1 MITLSLSVHQIVDFL
16 FRSGDIDDRI
26 YNTSSMLEG
35 TRLHKF
41 YQDRQGN
48 NYLKEYYLKYNF
60 YVDDYELIVDGR
72 SDGIILGPI
81 VTIEEIKT
89 TVDDLEHFFKEN
101 EMWHLAQAEFYAY
114 IYAKNNNLNKINVSL
129 MYFSQNKK
137 DRLKKLYNYDFDI
150 LEQKIY
156 CYLNDYLS
164 YQKTFLIKESLRD
177 ESLKNLSFPFPFIRK
192 GQNELIESTIEC
204 VLNHTSNFVEASTGI
219 GKTISTLYGS
229 LCLMKDKRIDK
240 IFYSTPKNSGFL
252 SAINALNIFKNKDVR
267 LTSVE
272 IIAKDKACLNK
283 KRIGKCNPDECKFTI
298 GYYDKLKEVIK
309 EIVLNNDTI
318 DANLIKKYAIKYKMC
333 PFELSLDLSLL
344 ADVIISDYNYL
355 FDPISQ
361 LKRYFESP
369 DKQYK
374 MIALIDEAHNMV
386 NRSVDMFSAIL
397 SSSSFFKALTDLKKI
412 RNKQIMK
419 IYNSLE
425 EYFNYYLEFDFS
437 EQKEFILD
445 SLNIEF
451 VLRLKKYNEE
461 IKKYRLKHKKFKSEN
476 VDNFNRDLYRF
487 LLIYD
492 YYIKYKDQY
501 KLFIRSEKEDEITLN
516 MMCLDASKFIV
527 SSLNHFEGSIFFSAT
542 LSPIDYYINLIVNNN
557 NNNVKTLS
565 LPSPFKKENFKV
577 LVDNSTSFIYK
588 DRLLTIDK
596 IRDYILTFSKK
607 RKGNYM
613 VFCPSYKY
621 LETLKLVLK
630 DDDLNII
637 YQEKNMTNVSK
648 DLFLNEF
655 KEKVNKTTVGV
666 VVLGGIFS
674 EGIDLVGDRLN
685 GVIILG
691 IGLPSISFENELKKE
706 YYNSL
711 SYNGF
716 EYAYINVGINK
727 ITQALGRLIRSE
739 NDKGIALLIDYRYK
753 NKTYI
758 PLFNDKWSNHK
769 VIKNKYELEDELDK
783 FYKN

>member
-1 MITLSLSVHQIVDFL
+1 
-16 FRSGDIDDRI
+16 
-26 YNTSSMLEG
+26 
-35 TRLHKF
+35 
-41 YQDRQGN
+41 
-48 NYLKEYYLKYNF
+48 
-60 YVDDYELIVDGR
+60 
-72 SDGIILGPI
+72 
-81 VTIEEIKT
+81 
-89 TVDDLEHFFKEN
+89 
-101 EMWHLAQAEFYAY
+101 MWHLAQAEFYAY
-114 IYAKNNNLNKINVSL
+114 IYAKNNNLNKINISL

-177 ESLKNLSFPFPFIRK
+177 ESLKNLSFPFPFIRN

-309 EIVLNNDTI
+309 EIVLNNDII
-318 DANLIKKYAIKYKMC
+318 DANLIKKYALKYTMC

-344 ADVIISDYNYL
+344 SDVIISDYNYL

-445 SLNIEF
+445 SLNIDF

-557 NNNVKTLS
+557 NNVKTLS

-596 IRDYILTFSKK
+596 ISDYILKFSKK

-630 DDDLNII
+630 DDNLNII

>member
-48 NYLKEYYLKYNF
+48 NYLKEYYLKYIF

-89 TVDDLEHFFKEN
+89 TVDDLDHFFKEN

-114 IYAKNNNLNKINVSL
+114 IYAKTNNLNKINVSL

-137 DRLKKLYNYDFDI
+137 DRLKKIYDYDFDI

-177 ESLKNLSFPFPFIRK
+177 ESLKNLSFPFPFIRN

-309 EIVLNNDTI
+309 EIVLNNDII
-318 DANLIKKYAIKYKMC
+318 DANLIKKYALKYTMC

-386 NRSVDMFSAIL
+386 NRSVDMFSSIL

-445 SLNIEF
+445 SLNIDF

-557 NNNVKTLS
+557 NNVKTLS

-588 DRLLTIDK
+588 DRLLTMDK

-655 KEKVNKTTVGV
+655 KEKVDKTTVGV

-769 VIKNKYELEDELDK
+769 VIKNKFELEDELDK

>member
-48 NYLKEYYLKYNF
+48 NYLKEYYLKYIF

-89 TVDDLEHFFKEN
+89 TVDDLDHFFKEN

-114 IYAKNNNLNKINVSL
+114 IYAKNNNLNKINISL

-137 DRLKKLYNYDFDI
+137 DRLKKIYNYDFDI

-156 CYLNDYLS
+156 RYLNDYLS

-177 ESLKNLSFPFPFIRK
+177 ESLKNLSFPFPFIRN

-309 EIVLNNDTI
+309 EIVLNNDII
-318 DANLIKKYAIKYKMC
+318 DANLIKKYALKYTMC

-344 ADVIISDYNYL
+344 SDVIISDYNYL

-386 NRSVDMFSAIL
+386 NRSVDMFSSIL

-419 IYNSLE
+419 IYNSME

-445 SLNIEF
+445 SLNIDF

-557 NNNVKTLS
+557 NNVKTLS

-637 YQEKNMTNVSK
+637 YQEKNMTNISK

>member
-1 MITLSLSVHQIVDFL
+1 
-16 FRSGDIDDRI
+16 
-26 YNTSSMLEG
+26 
-35 TRLHKF
+35 
-41 YQDRQGN
+41 
-48 NYLKEYYLKYNF
+48 
-60 YVDDYELIVDGR
+60 
-72 SDGIILGPI
+72 
-81 VTIEEIKT
+81 
-89 TVDDLEHFFKEN
+89 
-101 EMWHLAQAEFYAY
+101 
-114 IYAKNNNLNKINVSL
+114 
-129 MYFSQNKK
+129 
-137 DRLKKLYNYDFDI
+137 
-150 LEQKIY
+150 
-156 CYLNDYLS
+156 
-164 YQKTFLIKESLRD
+164 
-177 ESLKNLSFPFPFIRK
+177 
-192 GQNELIESTIEC
+192 QNELIESTIEC

-229 LCLMKDKRIDK
+229 LCLMKDKRVDK

-309 EIVLNNDTI
+309 EIVLNNDII
-318 DANLIKKYAIKYKMC
+318 DANLIKKYALKYTMC

-386 NRSVDMFSAIL
+386 NRSVDMFSSIL

-445 SLNIEF
+445 SLNIDF
-451 VLRLKKYNEE
+451 VLRLKKYSEE

-557 NNNVKTLS
+557 NNVKTLS

-596 IRDYILTFSKK
+596 ISDYILTFSKK

-769 VIKNKYELEDELDK
+769 VIKNKYELEYELDK

>member
-48 NYLKEYYLKYNF
+48 NYLKEYYLKYIF

-89 TVDDLEHFFKEN
+89 TVDDLDHFFKEN

-114 IYAKNNNLNKINVSL
+114 IYAKNSNLNKINISL

-177 ESLKNLSFPFPFIRK
+177 ESLKNLSFPFPFIRN

-309 EIVLNNDTI
+309 EIVLNNDII
-318 DANLIKKYAIKYKMC
+318 DANLIKKYALKYTMC

-386 NRSVDMFSAIL
+386 NRSVDMFSSIL

-445 SLNIEF
+445 SLNIDF

-557 NNNVKTLS
+557 NNVKTLS

-621 LETLKLVLK
+621 LDTLKLVLK

>member
-48 NYLKEYYLKYNF
+48 NYLKEYYLKYIF

-89 TVDDLEHFFKEN
+89 TVDDLDHFFKEN

-114 IYAKNNNLNKINVSL
+114 IYAKTNNLNKINVSL

-177 ESLKNLSFPFPFIRK
+177 ESLKNLSFPFPFIRN

-309 EIVLNNDTI
+309 EIVLNNDII

-445 SLNIEF
+445 SLNIDF

-557 NNNVKTLS
+557 NNVKTLS

-596 IRDYILTFSKK
+596 IKEYILTFSKK

-648 DLFLNEF
+648 DLFLSEF

>member
-48 NYLKEYYLKYNF
+48 NYLKEYYLKYIF

-72 SDGIILGPI
+72 SDGIILGTI

-89 TVDDLEHFFKEN
+89 TIDDLDHFFKEN

-156 CYLNDYLS
+156 GYLNDYLS

-177 ESLKNLSFPFPFIRK
+177 ESLKNLSFPFPFIRN

-309 EIVLNNDTI
+309 EIVLNNDII
-318 DANLIKKYAIKYKMC
+318 DANLIKKYALKYTMC

-344 ADVIISDYNYL
+344 ADVIISDYNYI

-445 SLNIEF
+445 SLNIDF

-557 NNNVKTLS
+557 NNVKTLS

-596 IRDYILTFSKK
+596 ISDYILTFSKK

-769 VIKNKYELEDELDK
+769 VIKNKYELEYELDK

>member
-48 NYLKEYYLKYNF
+48 NYLKEYYLKYIF

-89 TVDDLEHFFKEN
+89 TIDDLDHFFKEN

-137 DRLKKLYNYDFDI
+137 DRLKKIYNYDFDI

-156 CYLNDYLS
+156 RYLNDYLS
-164 YQKTFLIKESLRD
+164 YQKTFLIKERIRD
-177 ESLKNLSFPFPFIRK
+177 ESLKNLSFPFPFIRN

-309 EIVLNNDTI
+309 EIVLNNDI
-318 DANLIKKYAIKYKMC
+318 IGANLIKKYALKYTMC

-386 NRSVDMFSAIL
+386 NRSVDMFSSIL

-445 SLNIEF
+445 SLNIDF

-557 NNNVKTLS
+557 NNVKTLS

-648 DLFLNEF
+648 DLFLSEF

>member
-48 NYLKEYYLKYNF
+48 NYLKEYYLKYIF

-89 TVDDLEHFFKEN
+89 TVDDLDHFFKEN

-114 IYAKNNNLNKINVSL
+114 IYAKNNNLNKINISL

-177 ESLKNLSFPFPFIRK
+177 ESLKNLSFPFPFIRN

-309 EIVLNNDTI
+309 EIVLNNDII
-318 DANLIKKYAIKYKMC
+318 DANLIKKYALKYTMC

-344 ADVIISDYNYL
+344 SDVIISDYNYL

-386 NRSVDMFSAIL
+386 NRSVDMFSSIL

-445 SLNIEF
+445 SLNIDF

-557 NNNVKTLS
+557 NNVKTLS

-596 IRDYILTFSKK
+596 IKEYILTFSKK

>member
-48 NYLKEYYLKYNF
+48 NYLKEYYLKYIF

-89 TVDDLEHFFKEN
+89 TIDDLDHFFKEN

-114 IYAKNNNLNKINVSL
+114 IYAKTNNLNKINVSL

-137 DRLKKLYNYDFDI
+137 DRLKKIYNYDFDI

-164 YQKTFLIKESLRD
+164 YQKTFLIKERIRD
-177 ESLKNLSFPFPFIRK
+177 ESLKNLSFPFPFIRN

-309 EIVLNNDTI
+309 EIVLNNDII
-318 DANLIKKYAIKYKMC
+318 DANLIKKYALKYTMC

-386 NRSVDMFSAIL
+386 NRSVDMFSSIL

-445 SLNIEF
+445 SLNIDF

-557 NNNVKTLS
+557 NNVKTLS

-655 KEKVNKTTVGV
+655 KEKVDKTTVGV

>member
-1 MITLSLSVHQIVDFL
+1 MFHILIVLSHEQVITFNPSSLIIFIIVPQCPSNTLIHSLLSISHNFTRLSLPPDANVPSVISHRD
-16 FRSGDIDDRI
+16 
-26 YNTSSMLEG
+26 
-35 TRLHKF
+35 
-41 YQDRQGN
+41 
-48 NYLKEYYLKYNF
+48 
-60 YVDDYELIVDGR
+60 
-72 SDGIILGPI
+72 
-81 VTIEEIKT
+81 VT
-89 TVDDLEHFFKEN
+89 
-101 EMWHLAQAEFYAY
+101 Q
-114 IYAKNNNLNKINVSL
+114 S
-129 MYFSQNKK
+129 
-137 DRLKKLYNYDFDI
+137 
-150 LEQKIY
+150 
-156 CYLNDYLS
+156 
-164 YQKTFLIKESLRD
+164 
-177 ESLKNLSFPFPFIRK
+177 
-192 GQNELIESTIEC
+192 EC
-204 VLNHTSNFVEASTGI
+204 AF
-219 GKTISTLYGS
+219 
-229 LCLMKDKRIDK
+229 
-240 IFYSTPKNSGFL
+240 
-252 SAINALNIFKNKDVR
+252 
-267 LTSVE
+267 
-272 IIAKDKACLNK
+272 
-283 KRIGKCNPDECKFTI
+283 
-298 GYYDKLKEVIK
+298 
-309 EIVLNNDTI
+309 EIVFLHVMLFI
-318 DANLIKKYAIKYKMC
+318 SQILI
-333 PFELSLDLSLL
+333 LLSLL

-386 NRSVDMFSAIL
+386 NRSVDMFSSIL

-445 SLNIEF
+445 SLNIDF

-557 NNNVKTLS
+557 NNVKTLS

-596 IRDYILTFSKK
+596 IKDYILTFSKK

-630 DDDLNII
+630 DDDLIVADVRFQHEIDAII
-637 YQEKNMTNVSK
+637 EKGGFVIKLKSN
-648 DLFLNEF
+648 F
-655 KEKVNKTTVGV
+655 KEDKHISES
-666 VVLGGIFS
+666 GIEELPESSFKYIFDNS
-674 EGIDLVGDRLN
+674 KKDKS
-685 GVIILG
+685 ILD
-691 IGLPSISFENELKKE
+691 F
-706 YYNSL
+706 
-711 SYNGF
+711 
-716 EYAYINVGINK
+716 A
-727 ITQALGRLIRSE
+727 
-739 NDKGIALLIDYRYK
+739 
-753 NKTYI
+753 
-758 PLFNDKWSNHK
+758 HK
-769 VIKNKYELEDELDK
+769 VYEDL
-783 FYKN
+783 NVQ

>member
-48 NYLKEYYLKYNF
+48 NYLKEYYLKYIF

-89 TVDDLEHFFKEN
+89 TIDDLDHFFKEN

-114 IYAKNNNLNKINVSL
+114 IYAKTNNLNKINVSL

-137 DRLKKLYNYDFDI
+137 DRLKKIYNYDFDI

-164 YQKTFLIKESLRD
+164 YQKTFLIKERIRD
-177 ESLKNLSFPFPFIRK
+177 ESLKNLSFPFPFIRN

-309 EIVLNNDTI
+309 EIVLNNDII
-318 DANLIKKYAIKYKMC
+318 DANLIKKYALKYTMC

-386 NRSVDMFSAIL
+386 NRSVDMFSSIL

-445 SLNIEF
+445 SLNIDF

-501 KLFIRSEKEDEITLN
+501 KLFISIEKEDEITLN

-542 LSPIDYYINLIVNNN
+542 LSPIDYYINLIVNN

-648 DLFLNEF
+648 DLFLSEF

-691 IGLPSISFENELKKE
+691 IGLPSISFENDLKKE

>member
-48 NYLKEYYLKYNF
+48 NYLKEYYLKYIF

-89 TVDDLEHFFKEN
+89 TVDDLDHFFKEN

-114 IYAKNNNLNKINVSL
+114 IYAKTNNLNKINVSL

-137 DRLKKLYNYDFDI
+137 DRLKKIYNYDFDI

-164 YQKTFLIKESLRD
+164 YQKTFLIKERIRD
-177 ESLKNLSFPFPFIRK
+177 ESLKNLSFPFPFIRN

-309 EIVLNNDTI
+309 EIVLNNDII
-318 DANLIKKYAIKYKMC
+318 DANLIKKYAIKYTMC

-445 SLNIEF
+445 SLNIDF

-542 LSPIDYYINLIVNNN
+542 LSPIDYYINLIVNN

>member
-48 NYLKEYYLKYNF
+48 NYLKEYYLKYIF

-89 TVDDLEHFFKEN
+89 TIDDLDHFFKEN

-114 IYAKNNNLNKINVSL
+114 IYAKTNNLNKINVSL

-137 DRLKKLYNYDFDI
+137 DRLKKIYNYDFDI

-164 YQKTFLIKESLRD
+164 YQKTFLIKERIRD
-177 ESLKNLSFPFPFIRK
+177 ESLKNLSFPFPFIRN

-309 EIVLNNDTI
+309 EIVLNNDII
-318 DANLIKKYAIKYKMC
+318 DANLIKKYALKYTMC

-386 NRSVDMFSAIL
+386 NRSVDMFSSIL

-445 SLNIEF
+445 SLNIDF

-557 NNNVKTLS
+557 NNVKTLS

-648 DLFLNEF
+648 DLFLSEF

-769 VIKNKYELEDELDK
+769 VIKNKYELEYELDK

>member
-48 NYLKEYYLKYNF
+48 NYLKEYYLKYIF

-89 TVDDLEHFFKEN
+89 TVDDLDHFFKEN

-114 IYAKNNNLNKINVSL
+114 IYAKTNNLNKINVSL

-164 YQKTFLIKESLRD
+164 YQKTFFIKESLRD

-309 EIVLNNDTI
+309 EIVLNNDII

-386 NRSVDMFSAIL
+386 NRSVDMFSSII

-425 EYFNYYLEFDFS
+425 EYFDYYLEFDFS

-445 SLNIEF
+445 SLNIDF

-557 NNNVKTLS
+557 NNVKTLS

-596 IRDYILTFSKK
+596 IKDYILTFSKK

-648 DLFLNEF
+648 DLFLSEF
-655 KEKVNKTTVGV
+655 KEKVDKTTVGV

>member
-89 TVDDLEHFFKEN
+89 TIDDLDHFFKEN

-164 YQKTFLIKESLRD
+164 YQKTFLIKERIRD

-272 IIAKDKACLNK
+272 IIAKDKACLNN

-309 EIVLNNDTI
+309 EIVLNNDII

-386 NRSVDMFSAIL
+386 NRSVDMFSSIL

-445 SLNIEF
+445 SLNIDF

-557 NNNVKTLS
+557 NNVKTLS

-596 IRDYILTFSKK
+596 IKDYILTFSKK

-769 VIKNKYELEDELDK
+769 VIKNKYELEYELDK

>member
-48 NYLKEYYLKYNF
+48 NYLKEYYLKYIF

-89 TVDDLEHFFKEN
+89 TVDDLDHFFKEN

-177 ESLKNLSFPFPFIRK
+177 ESLKNLSFPFPFIRN

-309 EIVLNNDTI
+309 EIVLNNDII
-318 DANLIKKYAIKYKMC
+318 DANLIKKYALKYTMC

-386 NRSVDMFSAIL
+386 NRSVDMFSSIL

-542 LSPIDYYINLIVNNN
+542 LSPIDYYINLIVNN

>member
-1 MITLSLSVHQIVDFL
+1 
-16 FRSGDIDDRI
+16 
-26 YNTSSMLEG
+26 
-35 TRLHKF
+35 
-41 YQDRQGN
+41 
-48 NYLKEYYLKYNF
+48 
-60 YVDDYELIVDGR
+60 
-72 SDGIILGPI
+72 
-81 VTIEEIKT
+81 
-89 TVDDLEHFFKEN
+89 
-101 EMWHLAQAEFYAY
+101 
-114 IYAKNNNLNKINVSL
+114 
-129 MYFSQNKK
+129 
-137 DRLKKLYNYDFDI
+137 
-150 LEQKIY
+150 
-156 CYLNDYLS
+156 
-164 YQKTFLIKESLRD
+164 
-177 ESLKNLSFPFPFIRK
+177 
-192 GQNELIESTIEC
+192 
-204 VLNHTSNFVEASTGI
+204 
-219 GKTISTLYGS
+219 
-229 LCLMKDKRIDK
+229 
-240 IFYSTPKNSGFL
+240 
-252 SAINALNIFKNKDVR
+252 
-267 LTSVE
+267 
-272 IIAKDKACLNK
+272 
-283 KRIGKCNPDECKFTI
+283 
-298 GYYDKLKEVIK
+298 
-309 EIVLNNDTI
+309 
-318 DANLIKKYAIKYKMC
+318 
-333 PFELSLDLSLL
+333 
-344 ADVIISDYNYL
+344 
-355 FDPISQ
+355 
-361 LKRYFESP
+361 
-369 DKQYK
+369 

-386 NRSVDMFSAIL
+386 NRSVDMFSSIL

-445 SLNIEF
+445 SLNIDF

-557 NNNVKTLS
+557 NNVKTLS

-596 IRDYILTFSKK
+596 ISDYILTFSKK

>member
-48 NYLKEYYLKYNF
+48 NYLKEYYLKYIF

-89 TVDDLEHFFKEN
+89 TIDDLDHFFKEN

-137 DRLKKLYNYDFDI
+137 DRLKKIYNYDFDI

-164 YQKTFLIKESLRD
+164 YQKTFLIKERIRD
-177 ESLKNLSFPFPFIRK
+177 ESLKNLSFPFPFIRN

-309 EIVLNNDTI
+309 EIVLNNDII
-318 DANLIKKYAIKYKMC
+318 DANLIKKYALKYTMC

-386 NRSVDMFSAIL
+386 NRSVDMFSSIL

-445 SLNIEF
+445 SLNIDF

-492 YYIKYKDQY
+492 YYIKCKDQY

-542 LSPIDYYINLIVNNN
+542 LSPIDYYINLIVNN

-630 DDDLNII
+630 DDYLNII

>member
-48 NYLKEYYLKYNF
+48 NYLKEYYLKYIF

-89 TVDDLEHFFKEN
+89 TVDDLDHFFKEN

-137 DRLKKLYNYDFDI
+137 DRLKKLYYYDFDI

-164 YQKTFLIKESLRD
+164 YQKTFLIKERIRD
-177 ESLKNLSFPFPFIRK
+177 ESLKNLSFPFPFIRN

-309 EIVLNNDTI
+309 EIVLNNDII

-445 SLNIEF
+445 SLNIDF

-557 NNNVKTLS
+557 NNVKTLS

-630 DDDLNII
+630 DDNLNII

>member
-48 NYLKEYYLKYNF
+48 NYLKEYYLKYIF

-89 TVDDLEHFFKEN
+89 TIDDLDHFFKEN

-114 IYAKNNNLNKINVSL
+114 IYAKTNNLNKINVSL

-137 DRLKKLYNYDFDI
+137 DRLKKIYNYDFDI

-164 YQKTFLIKESLRD
+164 YQKTFLIKERIRD
-177 ESLKNLSFPFPFIRK
+177 ESLKNLSFPFPFIRN

-204 VLNHTSNFVEASTGI
+204 VFNHTSNFVEASTGI

-309 EIVLNNDTI
+309 EIVLNNDII
-318 DANLIKKYAIKYKMC
+318 DANLIKKYALKYTMC

-386 NRSVDMFSAIL
+386 NRSVDMFSSIL

-445 SLNIEF
+445 SLNIDF

-557 NNNVKTLS
+557 NNVKTLS

-648 DLFLNEF
+648 DLFLSEF
-655 KEKVNKTTVGV
+655 KEKVDKTTVGV

>member
-48 NYLKEYYLKYNF
+48 NYLKEYYLKYIF

-89 TVDDLEHFFKEN
+89 TVDDLDHFFKEN

-114 IYAKNNNLNKINVSL
+114 IYAKTNNLNKINVSL

-164 YQKTFLIKESLRD
+164 YQKTFLIKERIRV
-177 ESLKNLSFPFPFIRK
+177 ESLKNLSFPIPFIRN

-309 EIVLNNDTI
+309 EIVLNNDII

-333 PFELSLDLSLL
+333 PFELSLDLPLL

-386 NRSVDMFSAIL
+386 NRSVDMFSSIL

-445 SLNIEF
+445 SLNIDF

-542 LSPIDYYINLIVNNN
+542 LSPIDYYINLIVNN

>member
-26 YNTSSMLEG
+26 YNSSSMLEG

-48 NYLKEYYLKYNF
+48 NYLKEYYLKYIF

-89 TVDDLEHFFKEN
+89 TVDDLDHFFKEN

-114 IYAKNNNLNKINVSL
+114 IYAKTNNLNKINVSL

-156 CYLNDYLS
+156 RYLNDYLS

-177 ESLKNLSFPFPFIRK
+177 ESLKNLSFPFPFIRN

-309 EIVLNNDTI
+309 EIVLNNDII
-318 DANLIKKYAIKYKMC
+318 DANLIKKYALKYTMC

-445 SLNIEF
+445 SLNIDF

-557 NNNVKTLS
+557 NNVKTLS

-596 IRDYILTFSKK
+596 ISDYILTFSKK

-655 KEKVNKTTVGV
+655 KEKVDKTTVGV

-769 VIKNKYELEDELDK
+769 VIKNKYELEGELDK

>member
-48 NYLKEYYLKYNF
+48 NYLKEYYLKYIF

-89 TVDDLEHFFKEN
+89 TVDDLDHFFKEN

-114 IYAKNNNLNKINVSL
+114 IYAKINNLNKINVSL

-137 DRLKKLYNYDFDI
+137 DRLKKIYNYDFDI

-177 ESLKNLSFPFPFIRK
+177 ESLKNLSFPFPFIRN

-309 EIVLNNDTI
+309 EIVLNNDII
-318 DANLIKKYAIKYKMC
+318 DANLIKKYALKYTMC

-386 NRSVDMFSAIL
+386 NRSVDMFSSIL

-445 SLNIEF
+445 SLNIDF

-557 NNNVKTLS
+557 NNVKTLS

-596 IRDYILTFSKK
+596 IKEYILTFSKK

-621 LETLKLVLK
+621 LETLKLLLK

-648 DLFLNEF
+648 DLFLSEF

-769 VIKNKYELEDELDK
+769 VIKNKYELEYELDK

>member
-1 MITLSLSVHQIVDFL
+1 MIKLSLSIHQIVDFL

-48 NYLKEYYLKYNF
+48 NYLKEYYLKYIF

-89 TVDDLEHFFKEN
+89 TVDDLDHFFKEN

-114 IYAKNNNLNKINVSL
+114 IYAKTNNLNKINVSL

-156 CYLNDYLS
+156 RYLNDYLS

-177 ESLKNLSFPFPFIRK
+177 ESLKNLSFPFPFIRN

-309 EIVLNNDTI
+309 EIVLNNDII

-445 SLNIEF
+445 SLNIDF

-542 LSPIDYYINLIVNNN
+542 LSPIDYYINLIVNN

>member
-1 MITLSLSVHQIVDFL
+1 MIKLSLSVHQIVDFL

-48 NYLKEYYLKYNF
+48 NYLKEYYLKYIF

-89 TVDDLEHFFKEN
+89 TVDDLDHFFKEN

-114 IYAKNNNLNKINVSL
+114 IYAKTNNLNKINVSL

-177 ESLKNLSFPFPFIRK
+177 ESLKNLSFPFPFIRN

-204 VLNHTSNFVEASTGI
+204 VLNHSNNFIEASTGI

-309 EIVLNNDTI
+309 EIVLNNDII
-318 DANLIKKYAIKYKMC
+318 DANLIKKYALKYTMC

-386 NRSVDMFSAIL
+386 NRSVDMFSSIL

-412 RNKQIMK
+412 KNKQIMK

-445 SLNIEF
+445 SLNIDF

-557 NNNVKTLS
+557 NNVKTLS

-621 LETLKLVLK
+621 LETLKLVLR

>member
-1 MITLSLSVHQIVDFL
+1 MITLSLCVHQIVDFL

-48 NYLKEYYLKYNF
+48 NYLKEYYLKYIF

-89 TVDDLEHFFKEN
+89 TIDDLDHFFKEN

-137 DRLKKLYNYDFDI
+137 DRLKKIYNYDFDI

-164 YQKTFLIKESLRD
+164 YQKTFLIKERIRD
-177 ESLKNLSFPFPFIRK
+177 ESLKNLSFPFPFIRN

-252 SAINALNIFKNKDVR
+252 SALNALNIFKNKDVR

-309 EIVLNNDTI
+309 EIVLNNDII
-318 DANLIKKYAIKYKMC
+318 DANLIKKYALKYTMC

-386 NRSVDMFSAIL
+386 NRSVDMFSSIL

-445 SLNIEF
+445 SLNIDF

-542 LSPIDYYINLIVNNN
+542 LSPIDYYINLIVNN

>member
-48 NYLKEYYLKYNF
+48 NYLKEYYLKYIF

-89 TVDDLEHFFKEN
+89 TIDDLDHFFKEN

-114 IYAKNNNLNKINVSL
+114 IYAKTNNLNKINVSL

-137 DRLKKLYNYDFDI
+137 DRLKKIYNYDFDI

-164 YQKTFLIKESLRD
+164 YQKTFLIKERIRD
-177 ESLKNLSFPFPFIRK
+177 ESLKNLSFPFPFIRN

-309 EIVLNNDTI
+309 EIVLNNDII
-318 DANLIKKYAIKYKMC
+318 DANLIKKYALKYTMC

-374 MIALIDEAHNMV
+374 MIALIDESHNMV
-386 NRSVDMFSAIL
+386 NRSVDMFSSIL

-445 SLNIEF
+445 SLNIDF

-557 NNNVKTLS
+557 NNVKTLS

-648 DLFLNEF
+648 DLFLSEF

>member
-48 NYLKEYYLKYNF
+48 NYLKEYYLKYIF

-89 TVDDLEHFFKEN
+89 TVDDLDHFFKEN

-177 ESLKNLSFPFPFIRK
+177 ESLKNLSFPFPFIRN

-309 EIVLNNDTI
+309 EIVLNNDII
-318 DANLIKKYAIKYKMC
+318 DANLIKKYALKYTMC

-445 SLNIEF
+445 SLNIDF

-557 NNNVKTLS
+557 NNVKTLS
-565 LPSPFKKENFKV
+565 LPSPFKNENFKV

>member
-48 NYLKEYYLKYNF
+48 NYLKEYYLKYIF

-89 TVDDLEHFFKEN
+89 TIDDLDHFFKEN

-114 IYAKNNNLNKINVSL
+114 IYAKTNNLNKINVSL

-137 DRLKKLYNYDFDI
+137 DRLKKIYNYDFDI

-164 YQKTFLIKESLRD
+164 YQKTFLIKERIRD
-177 ESLKNLSFPFPFIRK
+177 ESLKNLSFPFPFIRN

-309 EIVLNNDTI
+309 EIVLNNDII
-318 DANLIKKYAIKYKMC
+318 DANLIKKYALKYTMC

-369 DKQYK
+369 DKQYQ

-386 NRSVDMFSAIL
+386 NRSVDMFSSIL

-445 SLNIEF
+445 SLNIDF

-542 LSPIDYYINLIVNNN
+542 LSPIDYYINLIVNN

>member
-1 MITLSLSVHQIVDFL
+1 MITLFLSVHQIVDFL

-48 NYLKEYYLKYNF
+48 NYLKEYYLKYIF

-89 TVDDLEHFFKEN
+89 TVDDLDHFFKEN

-177 ESLKNLSFPFPFIRK
+177 ESLKNLSFPFPFIRN

-309 EIVLNNDTI
+309 EIVLNNDII
-318 DANLIKKYAIKYKMC
+318 DANLIKKYALKYTMC

-386 NRSVDMFSAIL
+386 NRSVDMFSSIL

-445 SLNIEF
+445 SLNIDF

-542 LSPIDYYINLIVNNN
+542 LSPIDYYINLIVNN

-753 NKTYI
+753 NKTYV

>member
-48 NYLKEYYLKYNF
+48 NYLKEYYLKYIF

-89 TVDDLEHFFKEN
+89 TVDDLDHFFKEN

-114 IYAKNNNLNKINVSL
+114 IYAKTNNLNKINVSL

-137 DRLKKLYNYDFDI
+137 DRLKKIYNYDFDI

-164 YQKTFLIKESLRD
+164 YQKTFLIKERIRD
-177 ESLKNLSFPFPFIRK
+177 ESLKNLSFPFPFIRN

-309 EIVLNNDTI
+309 EIVLNNDII
-318 DANLIKKYAIKYKMC
+318 DANLIKKYALKYTMC

-386 NRSVDMFSAIL
+386 NRSVDMFSSIL

-542 LSPIDYYINLIVNNN
+542 LSPIDYYINLIVNN

>member
-48 NYLKEYYLKYNF
+48 NYLKEYYLKYIF

-89 TVDDLEHFFKEN
+89 TVDDLDHFFKEN

-114 IYAKNNNLNKINVSL
+114 IYAKTNNLNKINISL

-156 CYLNDYLS
+156 RYLNDYLS

-177 ESLKNLSFPFPFIRK
+177 ESLKNLSFPFPFIRN

-309 EIVLNNDTI
+309 EIVLNNDII

-344 ADVIISDYNYL
+344 ADVIISDYNYI

-445 SLNIEF
+445 SLNIDF

-557 NNNVKTLS
+557 NNVKTLS

-596 IRDYILTFSKK
+596 IKEYILTFSKK

-637 YQEKNMTNVSK
+637 YQEKNMNNVSK

>member
-48 NYLKEYYLKYNF
+48 NYLKEYYLKYIF

-89 TVDDLEHFFKEN
+89 TIDDLDHFFKEN

-114 IYAKNNNLNKINVSL
+114 IYAKTNNLNKINVSL

-137 DRLKKLYNYDFDI
+137 DRLKKIYNYDFDI

-164 YQKTFLIKESLRD
+164 YQKTFLIKERIRD
-177 ESLKNLSFPFPFIRK
+177 ESLKNLSFPFPFIRN

-309 EIVLNNDTI
+309 EIVLNNDII
-318 DANLIKKYAIKYKMC
+318 DANLIKKYALKYTMC

-386 NRSVDMFSAIL
+386 NRSVDMFSSIL

-445 SLNIEF
+445 SLNIDF

-557 NNNVKTLS
+557 NNVKTLS

-648 DLFLNEF
+648 DLFLSEF
-655 KEKVNKTTVGV
+655 KEKVDKTTVGV

-769 VIKNKYELEDELDK
+769 VIKNKYELEYELDK

>member
-1 MITLSLSVHQIVDFL
+1 MIKLSLSVHQIVDFL

-48 NYLKEYYLKYNF
+48 NYLKEYYLKYIF

-89 TVDDLEHFFKEN
+89 TVDDLDHFFKEN

-114 IYAKNNNLNKINVSL
+114 IYAKTNNLNKINVSL

-177 ESLKNLSFPFPFIRK
+177 ESLKNLSFPFPFIRN

-204 VLNHTSNFVEASTGI
+204 VLNNTSNFVEASTGI

-309 EIVLNNDTI
+309 EIVLNNDII
-318 DANLIKKYAIKYKMC
+318 DANLIKKYALKYTMC

-386 NRSVDMFSAIL
+386 NRSVDMFSSIL

-412 RNKQIMK
+412 KNKQIMK

-445 SLNIEF
+445 SLNIDF

-557 NNNVKTLS
+557 NNVKTLS
-565 LPSPFKKENFKV
+565 LPSPFKKDNFKV

-621 LETLKLVLK
+621 LETLKLVLR

>member
-48 NYLKEYYLKYNF
+48 NYLKEYYLKYIF

-89 TVDDLEHFFKEN
+89 TVDDLDHFFKEN

-114 IYAKNNNLNKINVSL
+114 IYAKNNNLNKINISL

-164 YQKTFLIKESLRD
+164 YQKTFLIKERIRD
-177 ESLKNLSFPFPFIRK
+177 ESLKNLSFPFPFIRN

-309 EIVLNNDTI
+309 EIVLNNDII

-445 SLNIEF
+445 SLNIDF

-542 LSPIDYYINLIVNNN
+542 LSPIDYYINLIVNN

>member
-48 NYLKEYYLKYNF
+48 NYLKEYYLKYIF

-89 TVDDLEHFFKEN
+89 TVDDLDHFFKEN

-177 ESLKNLSFPFPFIRK
+177 ESLKNLSFPFPFIRN

-309 EIVLNNDTI
+309 EIVLNNDII
-318 DANLIKKYAIKYKMC
+318 DANLIKKYALKYTMC

-386 NRSVDMFSAIL
+386 NRSVDMFSSIL

-445 SLNIEF
+445 SLNIDF

-542 LSPIDYYINLIVNNN
+542 LSPIDYYINLIVNN

>member
-48 NYLKEYYLKYNF
+48 NYLKEYYLKYIF

-89 TVDDLEHFFKEN
+89 TIDDLDHFFKEN

-114 IYAKNNNLNKINVSL
+114 IYAKTNNLNKINISL

-177 ESLKNLSFPFPFIRK
+177 ESLKNLSFPFPFIRN

-309 EIVLNNDTI
+309 EIVLNNDII

-445 SLNIEF
+445 SLNIDF

-557 NNNVKTLS
+557 NNVKTLS

-596 IRDYILTFSKK
+596 IKEYILTFSKK

>member
-89 TVDDLEHFFKEN
+89 TIDDLDHFFKEN

-114 IYAKNNNLNKINVSL
+114 IYAKTNNLNKINVSL

-137 DRLKKLYNYDFDI
+137 DRLKKIYNYDFDI

-177 ESLKNLSFPFPFIRK
+177 ESLKNLSFPFPFIRN

-309 EIVLNNDTI
+309 EIVLNNDII
-318 DANLIKKYAIKYKMC
+318 DANLIKKYALKYTMC

-445 SLNIEF
+445 SLNIDF

-557 NNNVKTLS
+557 NNVKTLS

-596 IRDYILTFSKK
+596 IKEYILTFSKK

-769 VIKNKYELEDELDK
+769 VIKNKYELEYELDK